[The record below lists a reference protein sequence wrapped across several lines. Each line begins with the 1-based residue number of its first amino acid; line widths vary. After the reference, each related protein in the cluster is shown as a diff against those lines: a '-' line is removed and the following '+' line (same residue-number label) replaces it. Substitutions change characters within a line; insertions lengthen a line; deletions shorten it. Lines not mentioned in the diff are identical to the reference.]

1 MKFIPIIC
9 KAYLGFSLA
18 SILSVSINGLLDPQG
33 VMDLVQV
40 TLPNTDAISSIRG
53 VYGGVGF
60 TVCMCILYLFLH
72 NLEKGVVLLT
82 VFWGSYAISRLI
94 TLLSDGPL
102 GTFGQQW
109 LMIESILCL
118 LGLGIW
124 FASRLR
130 KEKQSFILKA
140 EI

>member
-18 SILSVSINGLLDPQG
+18 SILSVSIYGLLDPQG

-40 TLPNTDAISSIRG
+40 TLPNTNAISSIRG

-130 KEKQSFILKA
+130 KEKQPFILKA

>member
-1 MKFIPIIC
+1 MKFIPIIS
-9 KAYLGFSLA
+9 KFYLGFSLA
-18 SILSVSINGLLDPQG
+18 SILSVSLYALLDPQG

-60 TVCMCILYLFLH
+60 TICMCILYLLLH
-72 NLEKGVVLLT
+72 NLEKGVVFLT
-82 VFWGSYAISRLI
+82 IFWGSYAISRLI
-94 TLLSDGPL
+94 TLISDGPL
-102 GTFGQQW
+102 GPFGLQW
-109 LMIESILCL
+109 LMIESLLCL
-118 LGLGIW
+118 LGLGTW

-130 KEKQSFILKA
+130 KEKQKFILRS